1 MVNAD
6 FQIGNV
12 ILKAEADQLVSD
24 VAKAPNDRSGQ
35 AESVR

>member
-12 ILKAEADQLVSD
+12 VLKTEADQLLSG
-24 VAKAPNDRSGQ
+24 VAEAHIHRSGQ
-35 AESVR
+35 AE